1 MYIPSDDT
9 FFIADMIR
17 DYKGD
22 YALEIG
28 IGSGYLTNILCKN
41 FKFVIGTDIDFTSTK
56 HSKDQLKQFNNKF
69 LLCCN
74 ICEPIN
80 LSFDIIVS
88 NPPYL
93 PFDNKYS
100 YDKKIYGGIKGVE
113 ITLNILKLFKF
124 NLKDFGKIIFIVS
137 SLSDNAQLEEYIIL
151 NNLNK
156 KILAKKKLF
165 YETLEIWEIT
175 I

>member
-9 FFIADMIR
+9 FFIEDIIKN
-17 DYKGD
+17 YKGNH
-22 YALEIG
+22 ALEIG

-41 FKFVIGTDIDFTSTK
+41 FKFVIGTDIDFTSIK
-56 HSKDQLKQFNNKF
+56 YSKDQLKKFNNKF

-80 LSFDIIVS
+80 YTFDIIVS

-93 PFDNKYS
+93 PFDNKYTT
-100 YDKKIYGGIKGVE
+100 DKTIYGGIKGVE
-113 ITLNILKLFKF
+113 ITLNILKLYKF
-124 NLKDFGKIIFIVS
+124 NLKDVGKIIFMVS
-137 SLSDNAQLEEYIIL
+137 SLSNNAQLEEFIIFNKL
-151 NNLNK
+151 KK

-165 YETLEIWEIT
+165 YEILEIWEIT
-175 I
+175 M